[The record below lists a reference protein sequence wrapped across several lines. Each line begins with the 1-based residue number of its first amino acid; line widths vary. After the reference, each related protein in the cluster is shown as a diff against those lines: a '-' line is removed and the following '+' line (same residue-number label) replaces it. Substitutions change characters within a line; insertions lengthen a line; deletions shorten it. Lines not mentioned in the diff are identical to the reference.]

1 MTKLDTIEAENQR
14 DDNQRQPEI
23 MTWFSGN
30 GRNTPFSK
38 LAFSNHTN
46 NWPTG
51 LAAPSGPDQASTAL
65 AALGQGSF
73 RSGLGLRSNS
83 ILNLHFFCSELRFFN

>member
-30 GRNTPFSK
+30 GRNTLLLPHT
-38 LAFSNHTN
+38 FSNHTN
-46 NWPTG
+46 RWPTG
-51 LAAPSGPDQASTAL
+51 LADERLRYQASSPL
-65 AALGQGSF
+65 AELGQGSF
-73 RSGLGLRSNS
+73 INGLASLRT
-83 ILNLHFFCSELRFFN
+83 

>member
-30 GRNTPFSK
+30 DQNTRFS
-38 LAFSNHTN
+38 AHASSNHTN

-51 LAAPSGPDQASTAL
+51 LADPRLRYQASSPL
-65 AALGQGSF
+65 AALEQQSF
-73 RSGLGLRSNS
+73 RS
-83 ILNLHFFCSELRFFN
+83 